1 MSSSAS
7 RTQSTSRA
15 ATTALRPRT
24 KRFITGLED
33 LSPEASV
40 NGNPTTS
47 INSTPYDTPYESR
60 LPSPIPSKYPSRTSS
75 RNPVARTSLNA
86 GLAGESSDLA
96 SSLSGFWG
104 KSWTNLQGLASTVL
118 GSDALEPIKDKIPTR
133 SKRTVDANG
142 AKQWG
147 TSMSR
152 QTSEPG
158 IGSQEQRKALV
169 IAKKREELLKRVDSD
184 QYLST
189 NQYKRRTSDDFES
202 ISAPPAQAEE
212 RDALVY
218 IYNVQPT
225 DTLPGISIKFNCPL
239 PTIKKANRLWSNDV
253 MISRKT
259 LLIPVEAC
267 NVKGRRVAGPEQ
279 KGMDFLSD
287 LSETHDR
294 RSSEATITPTTLGSN
309 PITSDLSS
317 SMTQPQTDEPW
328 THDSWILLSAHPTAI
343 EIARM
348 SRRDLGFFPRARRKS
363 NANSSYSDLDTPS
376 ESFDLPRPPSIII
389 SDTANTQPSTKHKS
403 RRSSSSHAFAPKMI
417 GPGGVGTLVGKGPS
431 APGPGEDKLSKA
443 FQRALPKFA
452 NPGQPVFD
460 ETLEPEYTS
469 SGALT
474 PTSHAFENVGSTLE
488 GWVRKMADRAAKV
501 VEPPSP
507 NLKLGR
513 QTGIRHGGMGDLIEL
528 EDAFE
533 LGSNAGDNEGDVLPD
548 PNAFAAFDDDEPA
561 RGRGSRRVG
570 STALQDAGAAGLTVR
585 SAMAARKKGD

>member
-1 MSSSAS
+1 
-7 RTQSTSRA
+7 
-15 ATTALRPRT
+15 
-24 KRFITGLED
+24 
-33 LSPEASV
+33 
-40 NGNPTTS
+40 
-47 INSTPYDTPYESR
+47 
-60 LPSPIPSKYPSRTSS
+60 
-75 RNPVARTSLNA
+75 
-86 GLAGESSDLA
+86 
-96 SSLSGFWG
+96 
-104 KSWTNLQGLASTVL
+104 LQGLASTVL
-118 GSDALEPIKDKIPTR
+118 GSDAVEPIKDNIKIPTR
-133 SKRTVDANG
+133 NKRTVDVNG

-158 IGSQEQRKALV
+158 TGSQEQRKALV

-189 NQYKRRTSDDFES
+189 KSQYKRRTSDEFES
-202 ISAPPAQAEE
+202 ISAPPGQAEE

-253 MISRKT
+253 MVSRKT

-294 RSSEATITPTTLGSN
+294 RSSEATITPTTLQSHTM
-309 PITSDLSS
+309 TSIDLASS
-317 SMTQPQTDEPW
+317 TTHPQTDEPW

-389 SDTANTQPSTKHKS
+389 SDTATTQPITKHKS

-469 SGALT
+469 GTLT

-533 LGSNAGDNEGDVLPD
+533 LGGHAGDEGDVLPD
-548 PNAFAAFDDDEPA
+548 PDAFAAFEDDEPA
-561 RGRGSRRVG
+561 RGRERGSRRVG

-585 SAMAARKKGD
+585 SAMAAARKKGD